1 MAFEH
6 VVIELQP
13 SEPSDAEVA
22 EKTLVIWLDDT
33 GGSDFLRFKVKLDAT
48 TIKSGILPIV

>member
-1 MAFEH
+1 MSSLDLLLPLRD
-6 VVIELQP
+6 V
-13 SEPSDAEVA
+13 EPADAEVA